1 MKKDFDN
8 ILNKL
13 QELHKEIDTLK
24 KLAAKQNEEIEGLKK
39 QLDSVTTVKIEE
51 DGKQTV
57 ESYGNLILDEIISIK
72 KKLEEAE
79 ITRGACG
86 VAAFKNQLEGESE
99 GDYSMSELKEEL
111 LKLAEM
117 MTE

>member
-24 KLAAKQNEEIEGLKK
+24 KLTAKQNEEIEGLKK

-72 KKLEEAE
+72 KKLEEAKV
-79 ITRGACG
+79 TRRVCD
-86 VAAFKNQLEGESE
+86 VTAFKNQLEGVAE